1 MVRHYIYLKNWHA
14 LLESKAYPRLHDPIF
29 HSHNDEDHDNHPV
42 WVLLPFTTSYN
53 VMFVFLY
60 ITMIFTIV
68 FKMQPFSHVRGPHI
82 HRRPCWWYMPCLFV
96 LLRTSLT
103 DRDKPVFSKLALFS
117 ARAEELGVFNKPTDI
132 LHISFDKHWNVAS

>member
-1 MVRHYIYLKNWHA
+1 MYIYVSLLTTKYCLFFLNCKNEVFVAKICKYA
-14 LLESKAYPRLHDPIF
+14 LYESSEGFCCGCRKPADPCHPDSEQLGAEQNRAPYITFKAYLRLHEPIF

-82 HRRPCWWYMPCLFV
+82 HRRPCW
-96 LLRTSLT
+96 
-103 DRDKPVFSKLALFS
+103 
-117 ARAEELGVFNKPTDI
+117 
-132 LHISFDKHWNVAS
+132 